1 MTMTFRPVVAG
12 TTDVSVII
20 RIVDSADGTPEPAV
34 AYNTSGIDIRY
45 RRDGATD
52 TAITEATLATLDA
65 AHTDGGFLHIG
76 NGYYR
81 VDLPDAACA
90 SGVNGVLVHGTVTGM
105 VVIGCYVPLLAVNP
119 YDAVRMGM
127 TSLPNAAA
135 EAAGGLYTRGTGA
148 GQLNQDANG
157 RLDSNLVA
165 WRGTQPNTLTSG
177 RVEVLVGAVTN
188 GVIAAASF
196 AANALDAVWSTAT
209 RVLTAGTNIVLAKG
223 TGVTGFNDASAAD
236 VADAV
241 WDELQSGHVGAGS
254 FGEIATEIADILADT
269 ADMQPKLGAPA
280 GASMSAD
287 IAAVKAQ
294 TAAIEADTQDLQA
307 QVGTDGAGLTNL
319 PWNTAWDAEVQSEC
333 ADAITAAALATA
345 AELAKVPKSDS
356 TVTWNATAL
365 ASINAQ
371 VDAAIVDAA
380 FRFGLHAEGTLSG
393 THSSTTADLG
403 TAAPS
408 GDVSNYVLYIP
419 SRTFIKI
426 IDSYDT
432 GTGVATFEAT
442 AATLTNG
449 DPWYL
454 FATPTA
460 SAANPIPADVKRV
473 NNTAIIGDGSSGN
486 KFRGNP

>member
-20 RIVDSADGTPEPAV
+20 RIVDSADGTPETTV
-34 AYNTSGIDIRY
+34 VYNTAGIDIRY

-65 AHTDGGFLHIG
+65 AHADGGFLHIG

-90 SGVNGVLVHGTVTGM
+90 AGVNGVLVHGTVTGM

-135 EAAGGLYTRGTGA
+135 AASGGLFTRGTGA
-148 GQLNQDANG
+148 GQINQDANG
-157 RLDSNLVA
+157 RIDVNLLAIGSDTQSATDLKDFADAGYDPATNKVQGVVLTDTATNLTNAPTAGDFTATMKTSIGTAVA
-165 WRGTQPNTLTSG
+165 ASAVASVTGNVGGTVNGLTSTAQGNVRTAVGLATANIDTQLAGLDGGMVSIDGNVNTILADTTNIKTRIPAALVSG
-177 RVEVLVGAVTN
+177 RIDASVGAVAT

-209 RVLTAGTNIVLAKG
+209 RLLTAGTNIVLAKG
-223 TGVTGFNDASAAD
+223 TGVTGFNDLSAA
-236 VADAV
+236 
-241 WDELQSGHVGAGS
+241 
-254 FGEIATEIADILADT
+254 
-269 ADMQPKLGAPA
+269 
-280 GASMSAD
+280 
-287 IAAVKAQ
+287 
-294 TAAIEADTQDLQA
+294 
-307 QVGTDGAGLTNL
+307 QVN
-319 PWNTAWDAEVQSEC
+319 AE
-333 ADAITAAALATA
+333 
-345 AELAKVPKSDS
+345 
-356 TVTWNATAL
+356 
-365 ASINAQ
+365 

-442 AATLTNG
+442 AATLTDG